1 MPFIVREI
9 ISYTILGLIVLN
21 SISNVFLIIIG
32 KENRR
37 RISALEGKNVGD
49 GHSKPD

>member
-1 MPFIVREI
+1 MPLILREI
-9 ISYTILGLIVLN
+9 ISYIILGLIILN
-21 SISNVFLIIIG
+21 SVSNVFLIIIG